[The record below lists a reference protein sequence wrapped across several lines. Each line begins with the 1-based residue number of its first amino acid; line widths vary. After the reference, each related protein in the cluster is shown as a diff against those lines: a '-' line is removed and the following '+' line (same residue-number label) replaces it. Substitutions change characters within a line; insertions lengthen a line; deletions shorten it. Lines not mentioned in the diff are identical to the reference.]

1 MLETFVYYSK
11 TEAFTLLYI
20 THSEKYMR
28 TTKARGLKQKNVKN
42 LHELKKAVTKIIT
55 ILLNQKKEKD
65 SQKINLQ
72 LKYNNL
78 QLLVFP

>member
-1 MLETFVYYSK
+1 
-11 TEAFTLLYI
+11 
-20 THSEKYMR
+20 MR

-78 QLLVFP
+78 QLLVFT